1 MTKTSSSQIVQ
12 LQRQWWIPGKPSR
25 CCCSFYEPWLDKGN
39 IRLAVPP
46 KYSKPTPF
54 FYNTG
59 VVKNSHPFSTVHNNH
74 RWITFF
80 PPHISKSFLSFLAAF
95 QEMLPPRSFE
105 VLEWW
110 CSQALFITWK
120 GGTANVTSL
129 SGIMEGCVQSSLSE
143 NLNRKVRKVTVTA
156 LRPGVFGCQD
166 PWFPLV
172 YHDQFSWAKRLEN
185 DDHGSRWIKHRAM
198 IGLGVHHGP
207 SHSHPFSPNLRL
219 VVDLCRLSC
228 PLREQ
233 MTTTELATY
242 LSATCL
248 HGNGPNGLQD
258 EAKKRSPETPKK
270 PVADLNRL
278 EVFSVSDFCFV
289 GLCLT
294 AFFNFFCGFNRFGFV
309 LYGLFGLQLTL
320 GFISWTCWRPPA
332 IRTASHCWVFLSH
345 TRLVHQQ
352 YPAFFFSRYRG

>member
-1 MTKTSSSQIVQ
+1 MKRQACWQEFSWLICSDMQWYAMTKTSSSQIVQ

-54 FYNTG
+54 FYNKG

-80 PPHISKSFLSFLAAF
+80 PPHISKRFLSFLAAF

-143 NLNRKVRKVTVTA
+143 NLNRKVRKVTA

-172 YHDQFSWAKRLEN
+172 YIRIPWSIFMGKKIGKWWSRIKMDQA
-185 DDHGSRWIKHRAM
+185 
-198 IGLGVHHGP
+198 
-207 SHSHPFSPNLRL
+207 
-219 VVDLCRLSC
+219 
-228 PLREQ
+228 
-233 MTTTELATY
+233 
-242 LSATCL
+242 
-248 HGNGPNGLQD
+248 
-258 EAKKRSPETPKK
+258 
-270 PVADLNRL
+270 
-278 EVFSVSDFCFV
+278 
-289 GLCLT
+289 
-294 AFFNFFCGFNRFGFV
+294 
-309 LYGLFGLQLTL
+309 
-320 GFISWTCWRPPA
+320 
-332 IRTASHCWVFLSH
+332 
-345 TRLVHQQ
+345 
-352 YPAFFFSRYRG
+352 